1 MSKQKVVRFGAVTPL
16 AGILTEPVGG
26 ASRERPSVI
35 ILNSGILHHVGA
47 NRLHVQLARRL
58 ADLGFATLRFDF
70 SGLGDSDA
78 RRDSRS
84 FEESSPIET
93 REAID
98 YMSRAVGTRGA
109 ILMGLCSGA
118 DAAHLAAL
126 GDDRVVGLGMLIRGP
141 TGRPVLC
148 PLLRLSPGSSGDVC
162 AVAASSSDRLRAARS
177 AADVDEPNPGMYD
190 MPEYIRV
197 FPPRE
202 RVAAELREFL
212 GRGVE
217 LNVIFSGGLPEYNHQ
232 GQYRASFSELD
243 FGDRLEETYVAG
255 ATHVFTAL
263 AHQERVV
270 KVLSAWADRRFGDRS
285 APVAPVEASGVS
297 VG

>member
-1 MSKQKVVRFGAVTPL
+1 MSKQKVVRFGTVTPL

-58 ADLGFATLRFDF
+58 AALGFATLRFDF
-70 SGLGDSDA
+70 SGLGDSEA
-78 RRDSRS
+78 RRDSRP

-98 YMSRAVGTRGA
+98 FMSRTVGTRTA
-109 ILMGLCSGA
+109 ILMGLCSGS

-126 GDDRVVGLGMLIRGP
+126 GDDRVVGLGMLDPWAYRTTRYYAHYYGYRLIRP
-141 TGRPVLC
+141 SMY
-148 PLLRLSPGSSGDVC
+148 LRWVRVRL
-162 AVAASSSDRLRAARS
+162 DRLKNVRS
-177 AADVDEPNPGMYD
+177 TEDEPNPGMYD
-190 MPEYIRV
+190 VPEYIRV

-202 RVAAELREFL
+202 KVAEELKEFL
-212 GRGVE
+212 RRGVE
-217 LNVIFSGGLPEYNHQ
+217 LNVIFSGGLEEYNHQ
-232 GQYRASFSELD
+232 GQYRASFPELD
-243 FGDRLEETYVAG
+243 FGDRLEETHIAG

-270 KVLSAWADRRFGDRS
+270 KVLSAWADRRFGDRT
-285 APVAPVEASGVS
+285 APVAPVAATGAS